1 MALPKISIEEIVPKN
16 ITANVI
22 EKDPVDGNVSEK
34 EIEVIARIAA
44 YCKPQSIF
52 ECGTFD
58 GRTTIN
64 MALNAPTDARVYTLD
79 LPASQIDSTKYKL
92 ASVEGYSDITY
103 IKKSESGVRYKG
115 KEGAEKIVQLYGDSG
130 VFDYSPFQKKMDMI
144 FVDGSHAWDYTK
156 NDTEAALSM
165 IAPGGIIL
173 WHDYASVWPDVT

>member
-44 YCKPQSIF
+44 YCKQQYFF

-64 MALNAPTDARVYTLD
+64 MALNAPPDARVYTLD
-79 LPASQIDSTKYKL
+79 LPAAQINSTKYKL
-92 ASVEGYSDITY
+92 ASAGQWSDATY
-103 IKKSESGVRYKG
+103 IQKSESGARYKG
-115 KEGAEKIVQLYGDSG
+115 KQNAGKISQLYGDSAT
-130 VFDYSPFQKKMDMI
+130 FDYAPYRENIDLI
-144 FVDGSHAWDYTK
+144 FVDGSHARDYTK

-165 IAPGGIIL
+165 LKPGGVIL
-173 WHDYASVWPDVT
+173 WHDYGSVWPDVT